1 MSMHETHAA
10 SRDEVIT
17 VASRPV
23 PRTLFLAS
31 LVLAAIGTIAFLI
44 GIVLGEERA
53 WRALHVNWLF
63 FTSIS
68 SAAVAFVAIQRI
80 TTARWS
86 RPVIRILEGMVAFLP
101 IAFMLLAIIV
111 LVGKG
116 AIFPWTHEAPPNAER
131 QLYLDPT
138 FFTIR
143 VLGTFFLITV
153 LSVWYVWTSVRLDV
167 AVTPERGAGWARGL
181 RARMRRRWGEER
193 REIHHTHSRQGRLA
207 VVLCLVFAFGWCFL
221 SFDLSMSLDLHFF
234 STLYGWWFFMGG
246 MLGALMMFALL
257 MMWWRHQ
264 LGAYEL
270 ILESHFHDVGKLC
283 FALTAFWGYLT
294 FGQYLVIW
302 YGNLPEETG
311 FMRLR
316 LIEPWVWYS
325 VAVVFLVFVFPFFG
339 LLGRRP
345 KVWHPTMALFAIL
358 SLAGLWLL
366 RYMEVYPSLYW
377 ESQDVPLGLWELLT
391 FVMVLGLWG
400 VSYFAFMEAF
410 PRMRITL
417 MTSPFR
423 DQVQVPYDPETL
435 ETLPAHE

>member
-1 MSMHETHAA
+1 
-10 SRDEVIT
+10 
-17 VASRPV
+17 
-23 PRTLFLAS
+23 
-31 LVLAAIGTIAFLI
+31 
-44 GIVLGEERA
+44 
-53 WRALHVNWLF
+53 
-63 FTSIS
+63 
-68 SAAVAFVAIQRI
+68 
-80 TTARWS
+80 
-86 RPVIRILEGMVAFLP
+86 
-101 IAFMLLAIIV
+101 
-111 LVGKG
+111 
-116 AIFPWTHEAPPNAER
+116 
-131 QLYLDPT
+131 
-138 FFTIR
+138 
-143 VLGTFFLITV
+143 
-153 LSVWYVWTSVRLDV
+153 
-167 AVTPERGAGWARGL
+167 
-181 RARMRRRWGEER
+181 
-193 REIHHTHSRQGRLA
+193 
-207 VVLCLVFAFGWCFL
+207 
-221 SFDLSMSLDLHFF
+221 MSLDLHFF